1 MEWYYKQEADLTIG
15 EKKLPIKIIATVAAI
30 ALVVLTTIAIV
41 FNTQF
46 VDLIINPTV
55 TLKQDSVVVDI
66 NKKFN
71 AKDYITTI
79 KNKRIK
85 VQYPKLKTNKP
96 LKTTVYYVSKNSMR
110 TTKIPLRVEV
120 KDISAPKIKLKEKD
134 IVVKRSEKAIFI
146 PADYI
151 ASVTDNYDKN
161 VTATFTKDLNFEKEK
176 LEVIYTAKD
185 KAGNESHA
193 TLVVVTYG
201 ADEEKPTVS
210 ESGEVER
217 PSAPAA
223 SNSAPSYSGGSSSGG
238 GASSSGPY
246 INGVHNISVPVNT
259 APSVMLQKLILGVQG
274 SGYVSCNYNV
284 VNLQVPGTYTVTFS
298 SSDGV
303 TKSAYVTVTP

>member
-15 EKKLPIKIIATVAAI
+15 EKKLPVKIIAAVAAI

-55 TLKQDSVVVDI
+55 TLKQDSVVLDI

-96 LKTTVYYVSKNSMR
+96 LKTTVYYISKNSMR
-110 TTKIPLRVEV
+110 TTKIPLQIEV
-120 KDISAPKIKLKEKD
+120 KDISAPKITLKEKA
-134 IVVKRSEKAIFI
+134 IVVKRSEKASFN

-151 ASVTDNYDKN
+151 ASVKDNYDKN

-223 SNSAPSYSGGSSSGG
+223 SNSTPSYSGGSSSSG

-303 TKSAYVTVTP
+303 TKTAYVTVTP

>member
-30 ALVVLTTIAIV
+30 LLVILTTIAVV
-41 FNTQF
+41 FNAEF

-66 NKKFN
+66 NKKFD

-96 LKTTVYYVSKNSMR
+96 LKTTVYYISKNSMR
-110 TTKIPLRVEV
+110 TTKIPLHVEV
-120 KDISAPKIKLKEKD
+120 KDISAPKITLKEKA
-134 IVVKRSEKAIFI
+134 IVVKRSEKANFN

-151 ASVTDNYDKN
+151 ASVKDNYDKS

-217 PSAPAA
+217 PSTPPAA
-223 SNSAPSYSGGSSSGG
+223 SNSAPSYSSGG
-238 GASSSGPY
+238 GGASSSSGPY

-303 TKSAYVTVTP
+303 TKNAYVTVTP